1 MRFDQHNLHTVD
13 FIAYDVYAYGLP
25 ENLFDI
31 NQIPSIYLFP
41 AIRKIKGLEKIPY
54 EDSYYHKTNFL
65 IDFIVD
71 NADLKFSPPQRLHLA
86 PSHAREN

>member
-31 NQIPSIYLFP
+31 NKIPSIYLFP

-71 NADLKFSPPQRLHLA
+71 NADLKFSLPQRLHLA